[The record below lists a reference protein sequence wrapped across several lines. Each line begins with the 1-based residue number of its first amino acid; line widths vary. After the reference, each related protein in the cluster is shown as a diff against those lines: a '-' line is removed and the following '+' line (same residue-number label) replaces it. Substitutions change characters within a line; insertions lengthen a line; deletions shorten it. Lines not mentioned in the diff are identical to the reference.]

1 MTIDNAESNPP
12 PFEVVNAVELVS
24 ETDSKITGV
33 SVYSQRAEVTRVF
46 KFEVK
51 TGQNQVTITGLPSA
65 MDQGSFRVEGRGS
78 ATIHDVTISCIPA
91 APPPKGSPKLE
102 ELEGEM
108 LKTTK
113 ALSRARIAI
122 SSIETYM
129 SSVKPENVDVSKL
142 QIIVDNYEATA
153 EKLDDRIA
161 ELNTKKKQLQD
172 SIEEEKTA
180 LFGPQRNE
188 KLTLKAVIGVFAN
201 LEGEVEIALIYAVR
215 SASWSAEYD
224 IRVDMDTKEKPVTL
238 VYKGAITQNTGE
250 DWTDVPL
257 SLETAA
263 PTFGVGIPSLSTWTL
278 SVYVPP
284 APAYRKSKGG
294 ILLFSSNGRRETV
307 APTTAA
313 PAVPAQSWAAMQT
326 YDPTIED
333 SYVPMVPEDIQHR
346 NLEVSSKGN
355 ISATFSVPGLMTIP
369 SDNVAHNVTIVKLE
383 LDADME
389 WVSVPKRETKVHLK
403 AVVKNTSGYTLLQG
417 PASVYVDGSFIS
429 RSNVP
434 PVSPDET
441 FDCPLGLD
449 PSIRITYPA
458 LAKKTAQSGFMS
470 KSRVYNYTQ
479 RITLHNTKSS
489 AVTNV
494 KIIDQIPVSEDST
507 IAVKLLSPSLHLP
520 DKSTGAGNA
529 ASRLIPG
536 QTVEN
541 KLGVKVPAPVSVAK
555 GVTAQWEGVDE
566 VGSETDLDDLGG
578 DGKLA
583 WNCTIPAQGKLNLTL
598 QWEVSAPLKT
608 PISGL

>member
-1 MTIDNAESNPP
+1 MTVDNAESNPP
-12 PFEVVNAVELVS
+12 PFEAVNAVELVS

-51 TGQNQVTITGLPSA
+51 TGQNQVTISGLPSA
-65 MDQGSFRVEGRGS
+65 MDQESFRVEGRGS
-78 ATIHDVTISCIPA
+78 ATIHDVTISHNP
-91 APPPKGSPKLE
+91 APPAPKSSAKLD
-102 ELEGEM
+102 ELEAQM

-113 ALSRARIAI
+113 ALTRAHNAIA
-122 SSIETYM
+122 SLETYM
-129 SSVKPENVDVSKL
+129 NSVKAEHIDVSKL
-142 QIIVDNYEATA
+142 QTIVDHYDTTA
-153 EKLDDRIA
+153 EKLDDKIT
-161 ELNTKKKQLQD
+161 ELNARKKRLQEG
-172 SIEEEKTA
+172 IEEEKKV
-180 LFGPQRNE
+180 LSGPQQNE
-188 KLTLKAVIGVFAN
+188 KLALKAVIGVFAN
-201 LEGEVEIALIYAVR
+201 LEGEVEITLIYAVR
-215 SASWSAEYD
+215 NATWSAVYD

-238 VYKGAITQNTGE
+238 IYKGAITQNTGE
-250 DWTDVPL
+250 DWNDVPL

-263 PTFGVGIPSLSTWTL
+263 PTFGVGIPSLSTWTI
-278 SVYVPP
+278 SVYRPT
-284 APAYRKSKGG
+284 APIYRKTRSG
-294 ILLFSSNGRRETV
+294 LATPRRSRKES
-307 APTTAA
+307 AA
-313 PAVPAQSWAAMQT
+313 PSETWA
-326 YDPTIED
+326 PSESCVLEGSHGPVIED
-333 SYVPMVPEDIQHR
+333 SYTPMTLESIQHR

-389 WVSVPKRETKVHLK
+389 WVSVPKRETK

-479 RITLHNTKSS
+479 RIILHNTKSS

-529 ASRLIPG
+529 ASKLIPG

-566 VGSETDLDDLGG
+566 VGSEADLDDLGG